1 MCIGRMDLETPRV
14 VVTGIGVVSPV
25 GQDAAS
31 TWEAL
36 ASGTNGV
43 APITLFDAEA
53 QETRFAAEV
62 KEWDASRYL
71 EKKEAR
77 RMDRF
82 VQFAVVSAGEALRA
96 ADLTID
102 EKIAEDVGVIIGSGI
117 GGLTTLSEQFRVL
130 SERGPKRVSPFTVPM
145 MITDMAS
152 GQVSISYGA
161 KGPNYCVTSACAS
174 SADAIGT
181 AFEVIRRGEAVAMLA
196 GGAEA
201 AITPIG
207 MAAFASAQALSSRNN
222 DPEHASRPF
231 DRDRDG
237 FVMGEGAAV
246 LVLERYDHAKAR
258 GAPIL
263 AEVLGYGATSDA
275 FHITQPSEGGEGGV
289 RAMRRALRQAGIGPG
304 DIDYINAHGTST
316 PINDRFETAAIK
328 SVFGELA
335 YRIPVSST
343 KSMVG
348 HLLGAAGAVEAVAS
362 IRSIQTGIIHP
373 TINLQNPD
381 PDCDLDYVPGA
392 ARQHPVRTCLS
403 NSLGFGGH
411 NASLVFRAVE

>member
-1 MCIGRMDLETPRV
+1 M
-14 VVTGIGVVSPV
+14 GVVSPV
-25 GQDAAS
+25 GTDAAT
-31 TWEAL
+31 TWDAL
-36 ASGTNGV
+36 VAGTNGV
-43 APITLFDAEA
+43 AAITLFDAVD

-62 KEWDASRYL
+62 KNWNPTAYL
-71 EKKEAR
+71 DRKEAR

-96 ADLTID
+96 SGLTLD

-152 GQVSISYGA
+152 GQVSIAYGA

-174 SADAIGT
+174 GADAIGT
-181 AFEVIRRGEAVAMLA
+181 AFEVIRRGEALAMLA

-207 MAAFASAQALSSRNN
+207 MAAFASAQALSSRND

-246 LVLERYDHAKAR
+246 LILERLDHARAR

-275 FHITQPSEGGEGGV
+275 FHITQPSAGGEGGI
-289 RAMRRALRQAGIGPG
+289 RAMKRAFRQAGIEPSE
-304 DIDYINAHGTST
+304 IDYINAHGTST
-316 PINDRFETAAIK
+316 PINDKFETAAIK
-328 SVFGELA
+328 TVFGELA
-335 YRIPVSST
+335 YQIPISST

-348 HLLGAAGAVEAVAS
+348 HLLGAAGAIEAFAS
-362 IRSIQTGIIHP
+362 IQSIQTGIIHP
-373 TINLQNPD
+373 TINLVNPD
-381 PDCDLDYVPGA
+381 PECDLDYVPGA
-392 ARQHPVRTCLS
+392 ARQHPVRTCIS

-411 NASLVFRAVE
+411 NASLILRGVA